1 VHLDNQFRLLREN
14 LLGELRNDYQT
25 ATGQKKSSRKR
36 FVLQKLRLVGIDCG
50 PPTKR
55 KACCLTLACKDDITQ
70 IAHLDK
76 AADRLKHVKDNKNFV
91 KHQSFGCLISDGQ
104 VLAFATVERDE
115 KLLSQS
121 PPIIVLRI
129 EGRDSFAKTLIASK
143 SLKDLDFV
151 QVDTAVFAYEPI
163 LKCLQK
169 MTELPL
175 KEQIVDL
182 QSGSST
188 VEAKVLPA
196 DIIDRIRRDAQDDLG
211 LTLDTPKPIRLDKPQ
226 AESLVNGLIRRVSL
240 IQGPPGTSPII
251 TFPRTR
257 FFGTDTA
264 RYWKVFYWGTTCE
277 SNPHIYM

>member
-1 VHLDNQFRLLREN
+1 
-14 LLGELRNDYQT
+14 
-25 ATGQKKSSRKR
+25 
-36 FVLQKLRLVGIDCG
+36 
-50 PPTKR
+50 
-55 KACCLTLACKDDITQ
+55 LACKDDIIQ

-76 AADRLKHVKDNKNFV
+76 AADRLKYVKDNKNLV

-115 KLLSQS
+115 NLLSRS

-129 EGRDSFAKTLIASK
+129 EGKDSFAKTLIASK
-143 SLKDLDFV
+143 SSEDLDFV

-182 QSGSST
+182 QPGSST

-211 LTLDTPKPIRLDKPQ
+211 LTLDTPKPITLDKPQ

-251 TFPRTR
+251 TFPRTC

-264 RYWKVFYWGTTCE
+264 RYRKVFYWGITCE
-277 SNPHIYM
+277 SNSHIYG